1 MNIIRTPN
9 IFNINHLLDEIE
21 RKYRSSSSWAAST
34 FKWASSTFESI
45 LFTKQQKLNKN
56 IKQHLVNLIETNE
69 KRTEKTNTMKEKKN
83 GDMNKWEQI
92 SKLISNS
99 IQQFFLLEGYVI
111 HFDGF
116 FPHCWTIELISKVQA
131 Q

>member
-111 HFDGF
+111 HFDEF

>member
-83 GDMNKWEQI
+83 GDMNK
-92 SKLISNS
+92 
-99 IQQFFLLEGYVI
+99 
-111 HFDGF
+111 
-116 FPHCWTIELISKVQA
+116 
-131 Q
+131 